1 MRFLLFA
8 IACFVVSSTTAQ
20 GWSVSQLSTGFGQSA
35 HQVNQRNSERLF
47 SLAPGSVIPSQNLIG
62 YTATHTAK
70 EKASFT
76 SVQVE
81 FVHDEPAK
89 FNLERAIRLGIQMH
103 LDRKGGVKYEQKTTT
118 DFGVLKDEWIAHL
131 IEDELG
137 LAVDYL
143 LRKHFNALSVYSGI
157 GGNIGIAL
165 GGEVQQ
171 TRLVYYED
179 GSSQTNDLYADLN
192 TAFETAPSYYFR
204 ATIPFG
210 VAYSLG
216 PFGVGAEYGVG
227 ATFNKAGGQTNL
239 FSSNVLSFRLGM
251 EFGS

>member
-1 MRFLLFA
+1 MRFLFFA
-8 IACFVVSSTTAQ
+8 IACFVASSATAQ
-20 GWSVSQLSTGFGQSA
+20 GWSVSQLSAGFGQSA

-47 SLAPGSVIPSQNLIG
+47 SLAPASVIPSQNLIG

-76 SVQVE
+76 SIQVE
-81 FVHDEPAK
+81 FVHNEPAK
-89 FNLERAIRLGIQMH
+89 FNLERVIRLGLQMH
-103 LDRKGGVKYEQKTTT
+103 VDRKGGTTYEQKTATPQ
-118 DFGVLKDEWIAHL
+118 GELKDQWNAQL
-131 IEDELG
+131 IDDELG
-137 LAVDYL
+137 LAVDYV
-143 LRKHFNALSVYSGI
+143 LRKHFDAHTLYSGI
-157 GGNIGIAL
+157 GGNVGIAL
-165 GGEVQQ
+165 GGVVRQ
-171 TRLVYYED
+171 TRLVYYEG

-192 TAFETAPSYYFR
+192 TAFETAPSYFFR

-227 ATFNKAGGQTNL
+227 ATFNKAGGQPNL